1 MYRKFI
7 LKDNTN
13 PAQIRRIWAKSGAGA
28 GFVKMAGFRIY
39 RSRSRNRYTPS
50 YYQVLHLLVMASIV
64 QTKIYE

>member
-39 RSRSRNRYTPS
+39 RSRSQNPVHS
-50 YYQVLHLLVMASIV
+50 
-64 QTKIYE
+64 

>member
-39 RSRSRNRYTPS
+39 RSRSRNPVHPLKKTSMKPTS
-50 YYQVLHLLVMASIV
+50 QSF
-64 QTKIYE
+64 T